1 MDFLQL
7 PKVDFY
13 QMKVTYQAIDEE
25 ETPNTKAKL
34 KALLKNI
41 DNFKASALITTSDI
55 ANIDTGE
62 IDVINETGIAFANF
76 NQWLFEISRES
87 FGLISEAQLHQYDNE
102 LKEIFETISYEKEGQ
117 RFFNELYDLYTI
129 QSKIRLA
136 FSIKRDLQTDTEV
149 IPKQAELLIAER
161 LTEVEKNERLYPN
174 EADTT
179 KILELDKSNAT
190 VSIDTAEIEKA
201 Y

>member
-1 MDFLQL
+1 
-7 PKVDFY
+7 
-13 QMKVTYQAIDEE
+13 
-25 ETPNTKAKL
+25 
-34 KALLKNI
+34 NI

-76 NQWLFEISRES
+76 NQWLFQVSRES
-87 FGLISEAQLHQYDNE
+87 FGLISEAQLHRYDNE
-102 LKEIFETISYEKEGQ
+102 LNEIFETISYEKEGQ
-117 RFFNELYDLYTI
+117 CFFNESYHLHI
-129 QSKIRLA
+129 NQSKIRLA

-161 LTEVEKNERLYPN
+161 LTEVEKNARLYPN

-201 Y
+201 YQLTKETMEAH

>member
-1 MDFLQL
+1 
-7 PKVDFY
+7 
-13 QMKVTYQAIDEE
+13 
-25 ETPNTKAKL
+25 
-34 KALLKNI
+34 
-41 DNFKASALITTSDI
+41 
-55 ANIDTGE
+55 
-62 IDVINETGIAFANF
+62 
-76 NQWLFEISRES
+76 
-87 FGLISEAQLHQYDNE
+87 DNE

-161 LTEVEKNERLYPN
+161 LTEVEKNERLYAN

-179 KILELDKSNAT
+179 KILELDKSNAA
-190 VSIDTAEIEKA
+190 VGIDSAEIEKA
-201 Y
+201 YQFTI